1 MQNPIIQ
8 IIRIGPPIMYD
19 MLINNIDINKIKN
32 SSQLKY
38 FFIRYT
44 SKKVSELILLHEER
58 NNNTIDKKNTRVTIY
73 NIILNIFIS

>member
-38 FFIRYT
+38 FFIRFT

>member
-38 FFIRYT
+38 FFIRFT

-73 NIILNIFIS
+73 NIN

>member
-38 FFIRYT
+38 FFI
-44 SKKVSELILLHEER
+44 LFPLM
-58 NNNTIDKKNTRVTIY
+58 
-73 NIILNIFIS
+73 